1 MANPVVACIFVTC
14 VLLILSQ
21 VILEYYVQITDLT
34 SDSYFR
40 KQQPKLLATNK
51 IYQEE
56 INRYQ
61 VNMDLKK

>member
-1 MANPVVACIFVTC
+1 MANPVAVCVFITA

-21 VILEYYVQITDLT
+21 VFLEYYVQITALS

-56 INRYQ
+56 INRYL
-61 VNMDLKK
+61 VNMDLKT